1 MGAGSPTSARDP
13 WVLGVPWG
21 AGVPWVPVPA
31 QFELGAFMP
40 NLPAAMRRP
49 PPRSKAPLSEA
60 DFLGALP
67 AVNTTCITL
76 GVLWVL
82 RNEPLDMVSP
92 PQDPPGPPPGTSKSP
107 KGPPGIPMF
116 PRDPDLS
123 QGTPMRRNAALPLP
137 YPYLDP
143 AAIENSIAI

>member
-1 MGAGSPTSARDP
+1 CGS
-13 WVLGVPWG
+13 
-21 AGVPWVPVPA
+21 
-31 QFELGAFMP
+31 
-40 NLPAAMRRP
+40 P

-92 PQDPPGPPPGTSKSP
+92 PGTP
-107 KGPPGIPMF
+107 
-116 PRDPDLS
+116 PDLKIS
-123 QGTPMRRNAALPLP
+123 QGTPR
-137 YPYLDP
+137 
-143 AAIENSIAI
+143 